1 MNSVFYL
8 IKANIINSWGINKA
22 LKSKSGAEK
31 VKTALLGLLIVYAFC
46 MLAFSMIMLF
56 YPLGKVLKELNSLEL
71 LIGSSILSTTLFS
84 LFMSIYKV
92 PGYLFSFRD
101 FDLLMSL
108 PVKPS
113 AVLASKMIFVYLSN
127 LAISVLIGIPSLVIY
142 GINTHGG
149 FMYYV
154 FVVVITL
161 FVPLIPISI
170 GAVLAYILG
179 RISSKFKSTNALML
193 IGTFVIIIACMILP
207 NMIRGINQEQVQNA
221 IPAVS
226 GVIKVLFW
234 TNLYIKALSNT
245 NILYLAAFLLVSV
258 AVFGAFLFIFS
269 RGFKTINSKM
279 SEKYKASNYKVTR
292 LKASGVMKAL
302 YMKEL
307 RFYLSSYIYVTNT
320 AVGVIM
326 MLVFSVAVAFFGR
339 DKVAKMLELPMAGSY
354 IAPVIALVFAFC
366 ISFTCVTAPSI
377 SLEGKGLWII
387 KSLPLKVE
395 NILWSKILLNLTLT
409 VPAVLINILI
419 VEFTFKMSA
428 QTVIVLFLLSLLY
441 CIITPIIGI
450 LVNLYFPKL
459 EWTSQVAVVKQSASI
474 LVTMLTSVITVG
486 VPVLL
491 FMIIKPSDTN
501 LFMEIVCVALAVLAF
516 ILIKALSTVGVKKF
530 KEL

>member
-1 MNSVFYL
+1 MNSIFLL

-22 LKSKSGAEK
+22 LKSKSSSEK

-46 MLAFSMIMLF
+46 MLVFTMFML
-56 YPLGKVLKELNSLEL
+56 YLPLGKVLAQLNSLEL
-71 LIGSSILSTTLFS
+71 LIGSSVLTTTMFS
-84 LFMSIYKV
+84 LFMSIYKI

-127 LAISVLIGIPSLVIY
+127 LAISVLVGAPSLVIY

-149 FMYYV
+149 PIYYV
-154 FVVVITL
+154 FATVATL

-179 RISSKFKSTNALML
+179 RISSKFRSTNVLML
-193 IGTFVIIIACMILP
+193 IGTFAIIIAFMILP
-207 NMIRGINQEQVQNA
+207 NLITGINQEQVQNA
-221 IPAVS
+221 IPAIS
-226 GVIKVLFW
+226 GVTKVLFW

-245 NILYLAAFLLVSV
+245 NILYLAAFLVVSV
-258 AVFGAFLFIFS
+258 AVFGAFVFIFS
-269 RGFKTINSKM
+269 KGFKTINSRM
-279 SEKYKASNYKVTR
+279 SEKYKASNYKITK

-302 YMKEL
+302 YIKEL

-326 MLVFSVAVAFFGR
+326 MLVFSLAVAIFGK
-339 DKVAKMLELPMAGSY
+339 DKVAVMLELPMAGSY
-354 IAPVIALVFAFC
+354 VAPVVALVFAFC
-366 ISFTCVTAPSI
+366 ISFTFVTAASI
-377 SLEGKGLWII
+377 SLEGKNLWII
-387 KSLPLKVE
+387 KSLPIKIE
-395 NILWSKILLNLTLT
+395 NILWSKILLNMTLT
-409 VPAVLINILI
+409 IPALI
-419 VEFTFKMSA
+419 VNIVIVAFAFNMSA
-428 QTVIVLFLLSLLY
+428 ETIIALFLFSLLL
-441 CIITPIIGI
+441 CIVSPVIGI

-474 LVTMLTSVITVG
+474 FITMVINVIIMG
-486 VPVLL
+486 VPALL
-491 FMIIKPSDTN
+491 FVLIQPSNTN
-501 LFMEIVCVALAVLAF
+501 LFLELVCVALAILAF
-516 ILIKALSTVGVKKF
+516 VLIKALSTVGVKKF